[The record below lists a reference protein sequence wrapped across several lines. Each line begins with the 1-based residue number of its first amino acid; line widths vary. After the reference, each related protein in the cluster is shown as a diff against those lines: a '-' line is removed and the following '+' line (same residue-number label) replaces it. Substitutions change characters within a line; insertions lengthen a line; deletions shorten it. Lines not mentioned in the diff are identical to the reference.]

1 MTKDEE
7 QHDFEGKGLEKIKK
21 ETEEKRYVILSGR
34 SFRIKIGED
43 KVDSVKNMT
52 NKRKKY
58 SKIVKAMRC
67 YTEDEPLDG
76 VFEADKKALIAWFGG

>member
-1 MTKDEE
+1 MTSEE
-7 QHDFEGKGLEKIKK
+7 QTNLEGKTLGKIKK
-21 ETEEKRYVILSGR
+21 ETEEKRYVILSGK

-43 KVDSVKNMT
+43 KVDSVKDMT

-58 SKIVKAMRC
+58 SKIVKMMRC

-76 VFEADKKALIAWFGG
+76 VFEADKKAPIAWFGG